1 MQDLLQKQANAITD
15 TRINPTFEDKSNPSN
30 KITNLGSISSNIS
43 IISDSIK
50 EIPKLIRDDTNSTQI
65 ESDKLDKFN
74 NQHIAELKKILI
86 AVEKI
91 SLQPHYISDTKES
104 NISLQPKVLSVKD
117 KFKSIIGISKKI
129 NRYDNSIIKNIVP
142 NISPKYKD
150 RLTENTNLAVNPVAV
165 NPVAVNPVAVNPV
178 AVNPVAVN
186 PVAVN
191 PVAVNPVAVNP
202 VAVNPVAVNPT
213 VNPVA
218 INPTVNPVAVNP
230 TVNPVAV
237 NPVAVNPTVNPVAVN
252 PVAVNHTVNPV
263 AVNPVAVNPVAV
275 NHTVNPVAVNP
286 VAVNPVA
293 VNPVAVNPV
302 AVNHTVNPVA
312 VNPVA
317 TNLSSVKEITPN
329 VDAMDRSTMSIKSVA
344 KTLIK
349 DIKPAIDSNLNN
361 SLENKLEAESAQRKF
376 ESNEISLMENQNK
389 ILTDSLIIQKKILEK
404 MDLLK
409 SDNSQQQAVCCCG
422 DNNTPKG
429 LFNREPVEKKKP
441 SVSDNKSDKLSK
453 DSVDKVKKKRMSSGK
468 FGAALDVVSTAAD
481 VASIATNNSGQSNV
495 IENISTAADL
505 ASTAVDLIPN
515 RTPSTTGTGILER
528 GTKFLNKIPG
538 ASIAK
543 NAFSMV
549 SKVAAPL
556 AIASGAIASADVYNS
571 SFGAGEKEVLLKLV
585 KEKAIDYNF
594 SDSEVLNWNK
604 IESLPK
610 EDLEKLISVDK
621 FNNIDT
627 NRFRE
632 IIKQKDIKSIEDHK
646 VKDVKKDNNLNSTRE
661 LTQEV
666 VKPETTKLTKSDTIK
681 PEALKKLSEESDVNR
696 IKDRLVTEHIKKG
709 DNVAVMDAKSISD
722 TSLLK
727 PKSNENNVPHI
738 SELSRK
744 TSIAQ
749 PEDIKSNKE
758 NINDTFKYTA
768 YTHTVNLNSS
778 NTEDSIRPFEA
789 YIDISKLD
797 QKIKTKLESM
807 VNNTAPMYYNKLEKS
822 SITSG
827 DFEKL
832 DNHKMAI
839 AHAESDAIKQL
850 YKDNN
855 NHPISGIKI
864 NSNVSSHIISTPEGI
879 KPIGIKSEAVTPEGI
894 KPEAVTP
901 EGIKPEAVTPEGVK
915 PEAVTPEVV
924 TPEGVK
930 PEGIKPEAVTPE
942 GIKPE
947 GIKPE
952 GIKPIDIKP
961 EAVTPIDIK
970 PEGIKPEGITPKD
983 IKPEAANAKL
993 ESSFVAGIHVV
1004 DGKSLTP
1011 EQVMITDV
1019 AKQMGNKTNP
1029 KIQKGYDLAKGVN
1042 PISILPEITPQSIEP
1057 KITQVKSDNI
1067 SKIDPNVANI
1077 IYGKSAE
1084 NIPNGKNTG
1093 DTIINNNNVTT
1104 PINNVSSVSDNSIP
1118 YSIRNEES
1126 SINKLFASRLQ
1137 FY

>member
-129 NRYDNSIIKNIVP
+129 NRYDNTIIKNIVP

-165 NPVAVNPVAVNPV
+165 NPVAVNPTVNPVAVNPTVNPVAVNPVAVNLVAVNPVAVNPVAVNHTVNPVAVNHTVNPV

-202 VAVNPVAVNPT
+202 VAVNPVAVN
-213 VNPVA
+213 
-218 INPTVNPVAVNP
+218 
-230 TVNPVAV
+230 
-237 NPVAVNPTVNPVAVN
+237 
-252 PVAVNHTVNPV
+252 HT
-263 AVNPVAVNPVAV
+263 
-275 NHTVNPVAVNP
+275 
-286 VAVNPVA
+286 
-293 VNPVAVNPV
+293 
-302 AVNHTVNPVA
+302 

-344 KTLIK
+344 KSLIK

-361 SLENKLEAESAQRKF
+361 SLENKLEAESTQRKF

-441 SVSDNKSDKLSK
+441 GVSDNKSDKLSK

-481 VASIATNNSGQSNV
+481 VTSIATNNSGQSNV

-505 ASTAVDLIPN
+505 ASTAADMIPN

-789 YIDISKLD
+789 SIDISKLD

-827 DFEKL
+827 DFEKS

-894 KPEAVTP
+894 KSEAVT
-901 EGIKPEAVTPEGVK
+901 
-915 PEAVTPEVV
+915 
-924 TPEGVK
+924 
-930 PEGIKPEAVTPE
+930 
-942 GIKPE
+942 
-947 GIKPE
+947 PE

-961 EAVTPIDIK
+961 IGIKSEAVT
-970 PEGIKPEGITPKD
+970 PEGIKPID

-1004 DGKSLTP
+1004 DGKSLNP

-1104 PINNVSSVSDNSIP
+1104 PINNVSSVSDNSMP